1 MLQMQQNA
9 GVSRLAAPLLPTLV
23 MNRILAASALALF
36 VLFASSAS
44 AGPIAYNTVI
54 GEDLLIGG
62 CNVGN
67 SEHAEQDLLFD
78 YLETLG
84 EGYDSSNFSYQ
95 KIDIGGPDSFVEV
108 TGEPVG
114 SDLWAIDF
122 ASFGLTNPLFFLVR
136 FGNAE
141 YDHYL
146 YRNLESLQYGV
157 VDLAD
162 ITSEHG
168 KITISSISHSSVAVP
183 EPATLSLLVLGAAG
197 AGIASRKRRRQL
209 A

>member
-1 MLQMQQNA
+1 M
-9 GVSRLAAPLLPTLV
+9 V
-23 MNRILAASALALF
+23 NRILAASALLL
-36 VLFASSAS
+36 VLLASTAS
-44 AGPIAYNTVI
+44 AEPIALSSV
-54 GEDLLIGG
+54 GVEDRLIGG
-62 CNVGN
+62 FNMGN
-67 SEHAEQDLLFD
+67 SDAEERDFLFN

-84 EGYDSSNFSYQ
+84 EGYNPLTLSYQ
-95 KIDIGGPDSFVEV
+95 KIDIEGPDSFVQV
-108 TGEPVG
+108 VGEPAG

-122 ASFGLTNPLFFLVR
+122 ARFSFTSPLVFLVK

-146 YRNLESLQYGV
+146 YENLESLRYGV

-162 ITSEHG
+162 IKAAKG
-168 KITISSISHSSVAVP
+168 KITISSISHTSVAVP

-197 AGIASRKRRRQL
+197 AGVASRTRRRRI